1 MHHAHKETS
10 KLLQRCHSFC
20 TSFGQLCCR
29 CRLIPFADSQSLMR
43 KNCKLASALQPQG
56 NLDGCAVLIL
66 LNDIAVSDTKEKLTL
81 EGAAPGSQE
90 FW

>member
-1 MHHAHKETS
+1 
-10 KLLQRCHSFC
+10 
-20 TSFGQLCCR
+20 
-29 CRLIPFADSQSLMR
+29 MR